1 MQSWKKL
8 LFAFATSAALAACGG
23 DDDGS
28 GDDTQDHDAN
38 VPDSGIDAWAGATRS
53 LTISVVDVEVTTPSA
68 AAAVTRGGSIN
79 IEVEDLTMGGGEVV
93 AGTTP
98 VGGCVVT
105 RYDATHQPH
114 PTVGAG
120 TVTIANPGAE
130 ESGLLKT
137 VGPCNY
143 TAGVGYQCISAGAT
157 MQDIDTTVTGDGRVA
172 YDFTEQTFAGD
183 LVGSYLNVNGFT
195 DANLNSGSSAFP
207 ILANPSATRLTA
219 FNTAATT
226 DQTTA
231 TGSFAVING
240 AGPIPT
246 LGTANADFLGAESD
260 QIHISKPADANFGA
274 IDFTVYTRGEGF
286 ALDDASAQPHEFPT
300 TAEAVTFSCGGTGGN
315 CGADAD
321 PAGVLEAF
329 IISGRT
335 TDASVEGLADYE
347 MPTPTGTWTTFQCG
361 FLLDVSTEGTIPAD
375 AVAAILATNPTRIE
389 TRILQMAGTQGEDG
403 DQANPYTVVVGHGV
417 VGHTTIPAQ

>member
-1 MQSWKKL
+1 MQTWKKL

-23 DDDGS
+23 DDGAD
-28 GDDTQDHDAN
+28 DDTQDHDAN
-38 VPDSGIDAWAGATRS
+38 VPDSGIDAWAGPTRS

-68 AAAVTRGGSIN
+68 AAAQTRGGSIS
-79 IEVEDLTMGGGEVV
+79 IEVEDLTVGGGEVV

-143 TAGVGYQCISAGAT
+143 TAGVGYQCISNAET
-157 MQDIDTTVTGDGRVA
+157 MQDVGATFTGANGVVV
-172 YDFTEQTFAGD
+172 YDFTEQAFAGD

-195 DANLNSGSSAFP
+195 DTDLNSGSSAFP
-207 ILANPSATRLTA
+207 ILANPSATRFSVL
-219 FNTAATT
+219 NPAATA
-226 DQTTA
+226 DGDTT

-260 QIHISKPADANFGA
+260 EIHISKPADANFGA
-274 IDFTVYTRGEGF
+274 VDLTVYTRGEGF

-329 IISGRT
+329 IISGTT
-335 TDASVEGLADYE
+335 TDGSVEGLADYE
-347 MPTPTGTWTTFQCG
+347 MPAPTGTWATFQCG
-361 FLLDVSTEGTIPAD
+361 FLLDVSTEGTISAD

-389 TRILQMAGTQGEDG
+389 TRVLQMAGTQGEDG
-403 DQANPYTVVVGHGV
+403 DQANPFTIVVGHGV